1 MRGNVSERARFLP
14 VALVVLAVATAAGI
28 AILLRNA
35 PPTDV
40 SSDAGAAAF
49 RAGAFWT
56 LAYIAAVVMFAWNSL
71 VSIAIIRAY
80 MTRRSVRI
88 VAVISGAAMVV
99 MCVGAIGSSAD
110 PRSVWLTIDAATRS
124 SLHKTSWITS
134 TLAGGVGVLIVAG
147 SVALV
152 TREAAPLAAAQLR
165 RRMAETRLFLFSTAA
180 LVSAVLTSIYLTIVW
195 PSSLVLR
202 TGSPVNANTLTHVA
216 VTFTLASGIA
226 YTALLILLFVPVA
239 VVHEIWIE
247 EAWEAAHKDTP
258 DQKRSGWLAENGLDQ
273 SITSSGAQII
283 ALAAPWLAAVGLPKL
298 H

>member
-1 MRGNVSERARFLP
+1 MAL
-14 VALVVLAVATAAGI
+14 VALALATAAGI

-35 PPTDV
+35 PPTEV
-40 SSDAGAAAF
+40 SSDAGAAEF
-49 RAGAFWT
+49 RAGTFWI

-71 VSIAIIRAY
+71 VSIAIIRAH

-99 MCVGAIGSSAD
+99 MCLSAIGSSAD

-134 TLAGGVGVLIVAG
+134 TLAGGVGVLIVAA

-152 TREAAPLAAAQLR
+152 TREEAPVAAAQIR

-180 LVSAVLTSIYLTIVW
+180 LVCAVLTSIYLTIVW

-216 VTFTLASGIA
+216 VTFTLGSGIA

-239 VVHEIWIE
+239 VLHEIWIE
-247 EAWEAAHKDTP
+247 EAWEASEKDAP
-258 DQKRSGWLAENGLDQ
+258 GSKRSEWLAENGLDQ

>member
-1 MRGNVSERARFLP
+1 
-14 VALVVLAVATAAGI
+14 
-28 AILLRNA
+28 
-35 PPTDV
+35 
-40 SSDAGAAAF
+40 
-49 RAGAFWT
+49 
-56 LAYIAAVVMFAWNSL
+56 
-71 VSIAIIRAY
+71 
-80 MTRRSVRI
+80 
-88 VAVISGAAMVV
+88 
-99 MCVGAIGSSAD
+99 
-110 PRSVWLTIDAATRS
+110 
-124 SLHKTSWITS
+124 
-134 TLAGGVGVLIVAG
+134 
-147 SVALV
+147 
-152 TREAAPLAAAQLR
+152 
-165 RRMAETRLFLFSTAA
+165 MAETRLFLFSTAA

-202 TGSPVNANTLTHVA
+202 TGSPVNANRLTHVA

-247 EAWEAAHKDTP
+247 EAWEAAHKDAP